1 MGKKLTFT
9 QNGRQQKVF
18 LDGEEIS
25 SAIRSI
31 SIEAEAWQAPVV
43 SLELAVFE
51 IESVVDQTKIHIAD
65 STVDLLKR
73 LGWTPPAEEAK

>member
-9 QNGRQQKVF
+9 QNGRQQKVH

-25 SAIRSI
+25 SAIKAI
-31 SIEAEAWQAPVV
+31 SIEAEACQVPVV
-43 SLELAVFE
+43 RLDLAVFE
-51 IESVVDQTKIHIAD
+51 IETDTDEVKIHITD

-73 LGWTPPAEEAK
+73 LGWTPPAEEA